1 MEAMWTLD
9 DATVRDVVELLNAS
23 AAEPRAYTT
32 VMTVMHRLDRKG
44 LVSRRRDG
52 KADVY
57 RPRASRTAYRRAK
70 AEAEMEAL
78 IERYGDAAYLAMAR
92 RIGPR
97 RRAA

>member
-1 MEAMWTLD
+1 MEVMWTLD
-9 DATVRDVVELLNAS
+9 DAAVRDVVELLNAS

-44 LVSRRRDG
+44 LVTRRRDG
-52 KADVY
+52 KADAY
-57 RPRASRTAYRRAK
+57 RPRASQTAYRRAK
-70 AEAEMEAL
+70 AAAEMQAL
-78 IERYGDAAYLAMAR
+78 IERHGAAYLAMAH